1 MATEND
7 KPTAPPTDQP
17 TDQPATKA
25 ERPSRDHVL
34 RAMTED
40 GSFRVIAARTTD
52 TVQGVLDAQRP
63 PDAVAKLLGDL
74 VTGTIFLRE
83 TMAPDHRVQGILGG
97 DDMKSRLIADAHADG
112 STRGLVQLPKGRSH
126 FPLGARSRLHMMRSL
141 YSGALQQG
149 VVAFPEGGDVSSAL
163 MEYMQISEQ
172 VVTFVAVSSIVKDG
186 RCEAAGGY
194 LVQLLPETSRD
205 GLAAMTE
212 RLAEFAHIDSIL
224 VTADA
229 DPAKL
234 LEAVLEGH
242 PFKRVGDSPL
252 RFGCNCS
259 GERVAAS
266 LATLPKHDIADLIKQ
281 GEVLEIT
288 CDYCGTHYKIAP
300 DHLRS
305 LLAEN

>member
-1 MATEND
+1 MSEGN
-7 KPTAPPTDQP
+7 
-17 TDQPATKA
+17 
-25 ERPSRDHVL
+25 DHVL

-40 GSFRVIAARTTD
+40 GAFRVVAARTTD

-63 PDAVAKLLGDL
+63 PDAVGKLLGDL

-83 TMAPDHRVQGILGG
+83 TMAPDHRVQGILVGE
-97 DDMKSRLIADAHADG
+97 DLKSRLVADAHPEG
-112 STRGLVQLPKGRSH
+112 TTRGLVQLAGGRTS
-126 FPLGARSRLHMMRSL
+126 FPLGPRSRLMMMRSL
-141 YSGALQQG
+141 YTGALQQG

-163 MEYMQISEQ
+163 MEYMQVSEQ
-172 VVTFVAVSSIVKDG
+172 VVTFVTVSSIVKRG

-194 LVQLLPETSRD
+194 LVQLLPETRRD

-212 RLAEFAHIDSIL
+212 RLGKFQDIDALIASG
-224 VTADA
+224 AG
-229 DPAKL
+229 DPAAL
-234 LEAVLEGH
+234 LAAVLAGH
-242 PFKRVGDSPL
+242 PFHRVGDEPL

-266 LATLPKHDIADLIKQ
+266 LATLPKTDIATMVAD
-281 GEVLEIT
+281 GEVLEIA
-288 CDYCGTHYKIAP
+288 CDYCKQEYRIAP

>member
-1 MATEND
+1 MTQATEKSPE
-7 KPTAPPTDQP
+7 KPA
-17 TDQPATKA
+17 
-25 ERPSRDHVL
+25 RPSRDHVL

-97 DDMKSRLIADAHADG
+97 DDMKSRLVADAHPDG
-112 STRGLVQLPKGRSH
+112 TSRGLVQLARGRSI

-141 YSGALQQG
+141 YTGALQQG

-172 VVTFVAVSSIVKDG
+172 VVTFVAVAAVVKQG

-212 RLAEFAHIDSIL
+212 RLGRFEHIEAIL
-224 VTADA
+224 LRGDA
-229 DPAKL
+229 DPGKL
-234 LEAVLEGH
+234 LDAVLEGH
-242 PFKRVGDSPL
+242 PYRRTGDSPL
-252 RFGCNCS
+252 SFGCNCS
-259 GERVAAS
+259 SERVAGS
-266 LATLPKHDIADLIKQ
+266 LATLPKTDIADLIKQ

-288 CDYCGTHYKIAP
+288 CDYCGEHYKIAP
-300 DHLRS
+300 DHLRG